1 MHYLTI
7 LHTLSRLAMS
17 KIIYDKISLFFFAPL
32 TLNQTSINV
41 PPLSILHEAV
51 LKTSLIQECVV

>member
-7 LHTLSRLAMS
+7 PHTLARLGMS
-17 KIIYDKISLFFFAPL
+17 KIIYDKIFFLPL

-41 PPLSILHEAV
+41 PPLSILHEAM
-51 LKTSLIQECVV
+51 LNTSLIQECVV